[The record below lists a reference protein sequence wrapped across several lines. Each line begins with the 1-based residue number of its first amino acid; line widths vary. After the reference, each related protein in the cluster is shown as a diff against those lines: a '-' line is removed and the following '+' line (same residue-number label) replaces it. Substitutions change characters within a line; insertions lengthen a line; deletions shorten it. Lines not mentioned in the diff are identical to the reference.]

1 MPLNA
6 QDAAPAEPRDEGARA
21 PASAREV
28 LATLV
33 IVGLFA
39 ALVAGR
45 PLYRR
50 ILPHP
55 SAERCAALLDRHAEQ
70 QARAYERIVAPIGAP
85 RRLGAPEVVRCTR
98 ELTDDEVS
106 CALAAGYA
114 DALERC
120 LPP

>member
-1 MPLNA
+1 V
-6 QDAAPAEPRDEGARA
+6 AR
-21 PASAREV
+21 REV
-28 LATLV
+28 VATLA
-33 IVGLFA
+33 IVGLFT

-45 PLYRR
+45 PLSRR
-50 ILPHP
+50 LLPHP
-55 SAERCAALLDRHAEQ
+55 SAERCAAMLDRHAEQ
-70 QARAYERIVAPIGAP
+70 QARAYERVASAPSAP
-85 RRLGAPEVVRCTR
+85 RRLDAPEVLRCTR